1 MTSRSP
7 ASLALAAAF
16 TMATLCWPADA
27 RAQSSVGAGPLT
39 GTLPDTEPV
48 TGVLRLGPIR
58 FAPGITVPQIG
69 WDSNVFQQPPEEG
82 PVDDYVVSIVP
93 DVSAYTR
100 LRFARISAY
109 AGSDMTYYTTYD
121 SENSVGYAVRGR
133 VDFLLSRLRPFVG
146 AGETETRTRPNGE
159 IDVRADHRDT
169 EVSGGLA
176 FDLSDYSLVYGS
188 AIRTHYTFQDAF
200 EDNVDLGQSLDRN
213 AYNYQAGLKTDIT
226 PLLALQ
232 LFGSYLE
239 DRFVSSPQR
248 DSESFMGTA
257 LFRFAPEGV
266 VSGTV
271 TLSYKDQTFVDPALK
286 PFRGFVGMAA
296 LSYPF
301 LEIGRFNFFLSRGFE
316 YSFDTTDAYYVERT
330 ASVSYTHLLFGNVDA
345 QVRGSYSLFDYDA
358 RDTEPEHTDTLD
370 LLGGSVGYNLRNRTR
385 IALNYENAR
394 RRSPAF
400 SDRNYERR
408 RVYLSWM
415 FAF

>member
-1 MTSRSP
+1 MTSCSP
-7 ASLALAAAF
+7 VRTALAVV
-16 TMATLCWPADA
+16 LVIVGLGWPAAA
-27 RAQSSVGAGPLT
+27 RAQSSVGGGPLT
-39 GTLPDTEPV
+39 STLPDTEPV

-58 FAPGITVPQIG
+58 FAPGITVREIG
-69 WDSNVFQQPPEEG
+69 WDSNVFDEPPEEG
-82 PVDDYVVSIVP
+82 PVDDFVVSIMP
-93 DVSAYTR
+93 DVSAYAR

-109 AGSDMTYYTTYD
+109 AGSDMTYFQTYD
-121 SENSVGYAVRGR
+121 SENSIGYAVRGR
-133 VDFLLSRLRPFVG
+133 VDFLLSRLRPFIG

-159 IDVRADHRDT
+159 IDVRADRRDE

-176 FDLSDYSLVYGS
+176 FDISDYSLVYGS
-188 AIRTHYTFQDAF
+188 AIRTYYTYKDAF
-200 EDNVDLGQSLDRN
+200 EDNVDLGETLTRN

-226 PLLALQ
+226 PLLSLQ

-257 LFRFAPEGV
+257 LFRFAPEGAVSGV
-266 VSGTV
+266 VSA
-271 TLSYKDQTFVDPALK
+271 SYRDQTFVDPELK
-286 PFRGFVGMAA
+286 PFRGFVGTAA
-296 LSYPF
+296 LTYPF

-316 YSFDTTDAYYVERT
+316 YSFDTADAYYVERT
-330 ASVSYTHLLFGNVDA
+330 ASLSYTHLLFGNVDA
-345 QVRGSYSLFDYDA
+345 QIRGSYSLFDYDA
-358 RDTEPEHTDTLD
+358 RETQPAHTDTLD